1 MDSRDIA
8 KHLSKSKNFVYI
20 LAKQF
25 DELFDQK
32 YFSRISFCYPELA
45 HPHGAQCLKIAEKVT
60 FNIASEASYVYTLS
74 GQKFIKNAKNGP
86 F

>member
-45 HPHGAQCLKIAEKVT
+45 HPPGGT
-60 FNIASEASYVYTLS
+60 TMEAFLMLLS
-74 GQKFIKNAKNGP
+74 LQRFQRFSSQRGP
-86 F
+86 ISHET